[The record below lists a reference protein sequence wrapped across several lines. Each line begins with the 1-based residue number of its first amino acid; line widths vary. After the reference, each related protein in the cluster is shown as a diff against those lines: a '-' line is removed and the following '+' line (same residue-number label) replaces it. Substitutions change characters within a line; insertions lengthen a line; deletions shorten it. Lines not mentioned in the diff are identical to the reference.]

1 MRAGLIAVCLA
12 GLLAV
17 APVAFLA
24 ASPALSADAAPA
36 VQVTGETGGPHQ
48 ILLYGRPFG
57 PPDTEPWSLSVDT
70 AYPSAQAPKWV
81 VLAYGDGGNA
91 CEGSYR
97 VLDLSGAVPVLSP
110 AVGTCGAMT
119 LLATDS
125 QLIFDFGTEVW
136 TYTAAAGLQQ
146 SPPLSPPDQVRAGVE
161 AYGRGDYETALRLL
175 WPLRLSP
182 LPEAPFHAGLM
193 ALSGKG
199 MPADPAQALTLFT
212 LAAELR
218 YAPAQVR
225 LGQMIADGR
234 GGPVADP
241 ATAAR
246 WFLLAAEQG
255 DPTGQY
261 ALGQSL
267 LDGSAG
273 RTDPAA
279 ALPWL
284 LLAAQALPQPDL
296 RTVAQT
302 AAAQAEA
309 RIPPAQAAL
318 IRRDLPLWR
327 PKTAPLFSG
336 PADLRAWLDR
346 HPHDRVRGH
355 ILLDVPDLKHRLTAV
370 LGADTVAALRPMTV
384 AEPVTEQNSW
394 LLFGGCTPHACNTGH
409 FAVVVN
415 LVSYD
420 VWACARLENPDAD
433 TDTLLWGSPDRPA
446 QPRPQPPE
454 DDDLCAVP
462 TGPDGLKAFLK
473 AAEGE

>member
-1 MRAGLIAVCLA
+1 MRAGLIAVFLA

-17 APVAFLA
+17 APPAF
-24 ASPALSADAAPA
+24 SADAAPA
-36 VQVTGETGGPHQ
+36 VQVTGDIGGPHQ
-48 ILLYGRPFG
+48 ILLHGRPFG
-57 PPDTEPWSLSVDT
+57 PPDSETWSLSVEAT
-70 AYPSAQAPKWV
+70 YPSAQAPKWV

-110 AVGTCGAMT
+110 QIGTCGAMT

-125 QLIFDFGTEVW
+125 QLIFDFETEVW
-136 TYTAAAGLQQ
+136 TYTAAAGMQQ
-146 SPPLSPPDQVRAGVE
+146 SPQPPPDQVRAGVD

-175 WPLRLSP
+175 WPLRLSS

-199 MPADPAQALTLFT
+199 MVADPARALELLT
-212 LAAELR
+212 LAADLH

-225 LGQMIADGR
+225 LGQMLADGR
-234 GGPVADP
+234 ATPPDP
-241 ATAAR
+241 AAAAQ

-261 ALGQSL
+261 ALGRSL
-267 LDGSAG
+267 LDGTAG

-296 RTVAQT
+296 RAAAQA

-309 RIPPAQAAL
+309 RVPPAQAAL
-318 IRRDLPLWR
+318 IRRDLPFWR

-355 ILLDVPDLKHRLTAV
+355 ILPDVPDLKHRLTAV
-370 LGADTVAALRPMTV
+370 LGADAVAALRPMTV
-384 AEPVTEQNSW
+384 AGPVTEQNGW

-420 VWACARLENPDAD
+420 VWACARLENPAAD